1 MRTFAVANHKGG
13 VGKTTTTLFLGAALA
28 EAGQQVLLVDND
40 PQASLTRV
48 LGVEAEAGRTTA
60 SCFEALDAGEAS
72 PPVSQLAV
80 PVQAWGLDVVPADL
94 SLAKR
99 EGVRTPGDEQALR
112 LVLEDVPY
120 DVAIIDA
127 PGSLGLLT
135 QAALVAATGG
145 VLVPT
150 TADHVALSALGDLT
164 RLVGVVGRHYQ
175 PGCRVAGIVVTMH
188 DRTAEAGRH
197 LAALREEWGSRL
209 LEPPVPHRVA
219 VREALAAGVP
229 LAELGSRSG
238 APEVAAAYAALADA
252 LAVGAVA

>member
-28 EAGQQVLLVDND
+28 GAGQRVLLVDND

-48 LGVEAEAGRTTA
+48 LGVEAEGGRTT
-60 SCFEALDAGEAS
+60 SSLFEALDSGGA
-72 PPVSQLAV
+72 PPSAAAFAV
-80 PVQAWGLDVVPADL
+80 RVEAWGLDVLPADL
-94 SLAKR
+94 ALARR

-112 LVLEDVPY
+112 LALDEAPY

-135 QAALVAATGG
+135 QAALVAATAG
-145 VLVPT
+145 VVVPT

-164 RLVGVVGRHYQ
+164 RLVGVVGRHFQ
-175 PGCRVAGIVVTMH
+175 PGCRVAGIIVTMH

-197 LAALREEWGSRL
+197 LTALREEWGSRL